1 MLRRAVGQI
10 LTLSAPC
17 GHCFFL
23 IQPPLLTR
31 AHGISSLVQARSNLK
46 RDYADEGRDATPM
59 ASESADDVD
68 ETGVEVRKRGRLCV
82 FLLPPTPLT
91 P

>member
-1 MLRRAVGQI
+1 MLREVLTQHFTALHVRA
-10 LTLSAPC
+10 LL
-17 GHCFFL
+17 FL

-46 RDYADEGRDATPM
+46 RDYADEGRDTTPM

>member
-1 MLRRAVGQI
+1 MRA
-10 LTLSAPC
+10 LL
-17 GHCFFL
+17 FL

-46 RDYADEGRDATPM
+46 RDYADEGRDATSK

-68 ETGVEVRKRGRLCV
+68 ETEWDEVRKRGRLR
-82 FLLPPTPLT
+82 LPAPVHPADPITAARPRENGAS
-91 P
+91 